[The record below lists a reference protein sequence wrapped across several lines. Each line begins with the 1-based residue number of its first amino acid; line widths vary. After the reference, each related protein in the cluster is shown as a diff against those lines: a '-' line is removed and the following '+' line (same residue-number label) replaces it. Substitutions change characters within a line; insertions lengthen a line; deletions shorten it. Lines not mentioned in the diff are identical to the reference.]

1 MPGIK
6 RKVKVKKIPEGP
18 RDPSLSA
25 TFRPGKVKGRSR
37 KKLLTGRKLGGTLTS
52 QGYKDRKDES
62 IAMRDPKKRTKK
74 QLKASRDESYGK
86 FGHGTGKG
94 KINKAKAGGVVK
106 KAGGGMTR
114 QGLYPAEEAR
124 SGTMSQAK
132 RKRYMKK
139 GGKVSY
145 RNMGGVIGGKMP
157 SNEVVNYLYQFSDK
171 IDY

>member
-1 MPGIK
+1 M
-6 RKVKVKKIPEGP
+6 VKVRKISEGP
-18 RDPSLSA
+18 RDPKLSA
-25 TFRPGKVKGRSR
+25 TFRVGGKGGSKSKGKR
-37 KKLLTGRKLGGTLTS
+37 KHVRKLGGTITD

-62 IAMRDPKKRTKK
+62 VAMRIKKKRTPK

-124 SGTMSQAK
+124 SGTMSEAK

-145 RNMGGVIGGKMP
+145 RNIGGVIGGTMP
-157 SNEVVNYLYQFSDK
+157 SKDVIEYLYQIKTDK